1 MKGSKFKKLSN
12 NPSVLKIRQIWRII
26 LYLSVSTSL
35 GFLLVTKG
43 WEAIDKNQ
51 IYIKGAIHTPRE
63 EILAAMKL
71 NLPKA
76 ILEINPKQ
84 IEENIHR
91 DLSLQAVSVNR
102 RLAPLS
108 LEVKIV
114 ERIPKAFA
122 LRRGKNGQ
130 EKGMIDEKG
139 YWIPIFKSVQNKA
152 PSLELIIDGWS
163 QQNQKLISIILRNE
177 KKLGSQLKRIIFKPN
192 GNIVLQTADFLFIYL
207 GNNPAVLKQQIKS
220 IKQLS
225 KSLPH
230 ELIQSSS
237 TILDLKNHLKPK
249 LFLPEE
255 IDLSK

>member
-12 NPSVLKIRQIWRII
+12 NPSVLKITQIWRII
-26 LYLSVSTSL
+26 FYLSMSTSL
-35 GFLLVTKG
+35 GLLLVTKG

-84 IEENIHR
+84 IEENINR
-91 DLSLQAVSVNR
+91 DLSVQAVSVNR

-122 LRRGKNGQ
+122 LRL
-130 EKGMIDEKG
+130 
-139 YWIPIFKSVQNKA
+139 
-152 PSLELIIDGWS
+152 SLIHI
-163 QQNQKLISIILRNE
+163 
-177 KKLGSQLKRIIFKPN
+177 
-192 GNIVLQTADFLFIYL
+192 
-207 GNNPAVLKQQIKS
+207 
-220 IKQLS
+220 
-225 KSLPH
+225 
-230 ELIQSSS
+230 
-237 TILDLKNHLKPK
+237 
-249 LFLPEE
+249 
-255 IDLSK
+255 

>member
-1 MKGSKFKKLSN
+1 MKGSKFKKPSN
-12 NPSVLKIRQIWRII
+12 NPSFLKIQQIWQII
-26 LYLSVSTSL
+26 CFISMTTSL

-43 WEAIDKNQ
+43 WEEIDKDQ
-51 IYIKGAIHTPRE
+51 IYLKGALNTPRE
-63 EILAAMKL
+63 KILAAMKL

-76 ILEINPKQ
+76 ILEINPNQ

-91 DLSLQAVSVNR
+91 GLSVQAVSVNR
-102 RLAPLS
+102 RIAPLS

-122 LRRGKNGQ
+122 LRRNENVQ

-139 YWIPIFKSVQNKA
+139 YWIPIFNSAQHNH
-152 PSLELIIDGWS
+152 PSLELIVDGWS
-163 QQNQKLISIILRNE
+163 QHNQKLISIIMRNE
-177 KKLGSQLKRIIFKPN
+177 KKLGSQLKRIILKPN

-220 IKQLS
+220 IEQLS

-230 ELIQSSS
+230 ELIHSSS

-249 LFLPEE
+249 VFLPEG
-255 IDLSK
+255 IDL

>member
-1 MKGSKFKKLSN
+1 MKGSKFKKPSN
-12 NPSVLKIRQIWRII
+12 NPSVLKITQIWRII
-26 LYLSVSTSL
+26 FYLSMSTSL
-35 GFLLVTKG
+35 GLLLVTKG

-51 IYIKGAIHTPRE
+51 IYIKGAIQTPRE

-71 NLPKA
+71 DLPKA

-139 YWIPIFKSVQNKA
+139 YWIPIFKSAQSKA

-177 KKLGSQLKRIIFKPN
+177 QKLGSQLKRIIFKPN
-192 GNIVLQTADFLFIYL
+192 GNIVLQTEDFLFIYL

>member
-1 MKGSKFKKLSN
+1 MKGSKLKRPSN
-12 NPSVLKIRQIWRII
+12 NPSIHKIEQIWQII
-26 LYLSVSTSL
+26 CFLSMTTSL

-51 IYIKGAIHTPRE
+51 IYIKGAINTPRE
-63 EILAAMKL
+63 EVLKAMKL

-76 ILEINPKQ
+76 ILEINPNQ
-84 IEENIHR
+84 IEEKIHR
-91 DLSLQAVSVNR
+91 GLSVQAVSVNR
-102 RLAPLS
+102 RIAPLS
-108 LEVKIV
+108 LEVNIV

-122 LRRGKNGQ
+122 LKRSNNGQ
-130 EKGMIDEKG
+130 EKGMIDKKG
-139 YWIPIFKSVQNKA
+139 YWIPIFKSSQNKS
-152 PSLELIIDGWS
+152 PSLELIVDGWS
-163 QQNQKLISIILRNE
+163 QKNQKLISIILRNE
-177 KKLGSQLKRIIFKPN
+177 NKLGSQLKRIIFKPN